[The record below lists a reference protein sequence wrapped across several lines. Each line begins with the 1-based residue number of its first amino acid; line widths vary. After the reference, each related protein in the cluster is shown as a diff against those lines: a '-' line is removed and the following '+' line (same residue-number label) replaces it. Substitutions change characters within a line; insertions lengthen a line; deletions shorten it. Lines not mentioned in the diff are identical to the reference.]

1 MLDGWGTMGYQG
13 ALVLEDIESEDYNT
27 YLPYIPSEADAY
39 FLSRERGGIDQYD
52 FNISFN
58 INDRFYFGV
67 TLGAYDVDYNKY
79 SLYDE
84 MYAYKWEGDGQIYEE
99 GYSLE
104 SFNRIHG
111 SGFDFKFGAIFRP
124 IEDSPSSCR
133 FGCAYSYLLQT
144 DLYYGSVADFGFV
157 FTE

>member
-1 MLDGWGTMGYQG
+1 MAGDYGYQG

-27 YLPYIPSEADAY
+27 YPPYIPSEADAY
-39 FLSRERGGIDQYD
+39 FLSRERGGVDQYD

-84 MYAYKWEGDGQIYEE
+84 KYAYTLEGDTHVYDDE

-111 SGFDFKFGAIFRP
+111 SGFDFKFGAISGRLK
-124 IEDSPSSCR
+124 ISASYR
-133 FGCAYSYLLQT
+133 FSCAYSYLLQT
-144 DLYYGSVADFGFV
+144 DLYYGGITDFGFV
-157 FTE
+157 FA

>member
-1 MLDGWGTMGYQG
+1 M
-13 ALVLEDIESEDYNT
+13 
-27 YLPYIPSEADAY
+27 
-39 FLSRERGGIDQYD
+39 SRERGGIDQYD

-79 SLYDE
+79 SLYNE

-104 SFNRIHG
+104 TLTVYTVRVSTSN
-111 SGFDFKFGAIFRP
+111 SV
-124 IEDSPSSCR
+124 PSSGRLRILR
-133 FGCAYSYLLQT
+133 F
-144 DLYYGSVADFGFV
+144 V
-157 FTE
+157 